1 MGFYDIFFKF
11 WYIYMGKNEENIFWI
26 IKCNKGYKI
35 NGQLMKKLFNLK
47 IIINKKFYSFFVL
60 KPY

>member
-1 MGFYDIFFKF
+1 MTEKYQNNFCL
-11 WYIYMGKNEENIFWI
+11 
-26 IKCNKGYKI
+26 IKCNKSNKI

-47 IIINKKFYSFFVL
+47 IIINNKFYSFYVL

>member
-1 MGFYDIFFKF
+1 
-11 WYIYMGKNEENIFWI
+11 MGKNEENIFWI
-26 IKCNKGYKI
+26 IKCNKRNKI

-47 IIINKKFYSFFVL
+47 IIINNKFYSFYVL

>member
-1 MGFYDIFFKF
+1 
-11 WYIYMGKNEENIFWI
+11 MGKNEENIFWI

-47 IIINKKFYSFFVL
+47 IIIINNKFYSFYVL